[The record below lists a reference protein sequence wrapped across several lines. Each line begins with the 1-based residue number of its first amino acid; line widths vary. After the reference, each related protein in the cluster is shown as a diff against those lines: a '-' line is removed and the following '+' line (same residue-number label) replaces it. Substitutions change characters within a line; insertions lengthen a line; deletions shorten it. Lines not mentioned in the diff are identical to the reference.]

1 MGHVNHD
8 YPAPHPTPPS
18 TAPVPETIPVLVN
31 FGLEPP
37 EQAAIEAVNPRVRV
51 LTAMV
56 PDADQAP
63 APTPGWRRRDDAD
76 LAPLL
81 AQAQILFSF
90 RFPVE
95 WLDTMPA
102 LRWVQLSSAGAD
114 HMIGQGL
121 FTRRPDLIVTTAS
134 GIHAIPIGEHVI
146 GMILAFARGF
156 PTALRNQQAGQWV
169 RYRTDEA
176 HGRTVGLIGYGPI
189 GRRIAHLAH
198 ALGMEVRV
206 LRRSGATP
214 HEGDDAEPVA
224 RFYGPEE
231 LPALLGASD
240 YVVLA
245 APLTGETRG
254 LIDAAALRAMRPTAV
269 LINIGRG
276 PLVVQPDLIAALEA
290 GTIAGAGLDVTD
302 PEPLPAGSPLWHLP
316 NVLITPHLAGSN
328 PLYNA
333 RATALFCDNL
343 RRYLAGAPLH
353 NQVDPARGY

>member
-1 MGHVNHD
+1 MNNAD
-8 YPAPHPTPPS
+8 TPPS
-18 TAPVPETIPVLVN
+18 SPPSPTPNPDTIPILVN
-31 FGLEPP
+31 FGLGPP
-37 EQAAIEAVNPRVRV
+37 ERAAIEAVDPRVRV
-51 LTAMV
+51 LMALE
-56 PDADQAP
+56 PDPAAAP
-63 APTPGWRRRDDAD
+63 AGSGWRPRDPAA
-76 LAPLL
+76 LAPL
-81 AQAQILFSF
+81 QAEAEVLFSF

-114 HMIGQGL
+114 HMIAQGL
-121 FTRRPDLIVTTAS
+121 FTRRPDLVVTTAS

-156 PTALRNQQAGQWV
+156 PTAMHNQREGRWV
-169 RYRTDEA
+169 RYPTREA
-176 HGRTVGLIGYGPI
+176 HGQTLGLIGYGPI
-189 GRRIAHLAH
+189 SRRIAQIAH
-198 ALGMEVRV
+198 VLGMEVRV

-214 HEGDDAEPVA
+214 QEGDDTEPVA
-224 RFYGPEE
+224 RFYGPDA
-231 LPALLGASD
+231 LSDLLGASD

-245 APLTGETRG
+245 APLTAETRG
-254 LIDAAALRAMRPTAV
+254 LIDAAALRAMRSTAV

-302 PEPLPAGSPLWHLP
+302 PEPLPADSPLWHLP
-316 NVLITPHLAGSN
+316 NVLITPHVAGSN
-328 PLYNA
+328 PHYNA

-343 RRYLAGAPLH
+343 RRYLAGTPLR